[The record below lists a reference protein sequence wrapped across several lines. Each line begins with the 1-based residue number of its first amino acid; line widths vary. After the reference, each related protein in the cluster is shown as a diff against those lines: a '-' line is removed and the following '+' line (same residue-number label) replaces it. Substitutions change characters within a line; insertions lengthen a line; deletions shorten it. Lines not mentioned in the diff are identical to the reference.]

1 MKRIQMIGFLIVM
14 VGLVVIPTKNVQA
27 DIGPKPTM
35 EFEFVYETDSSLHIT
50 EGVLMECEDAA
61 CNEASPLGEIG
72 PQRFRCDE
80 DSCSSMAYGYA
91 EQFYIV
97 VTFSDGKTRESN
109 LFGKEHFEAYYK
121 VTVRE
126 DDLLVEE
133 TGGHRNPMEFLLAGA
148 IGGMCLIG
156 GLSVGLVVTFI
167 VVAVKGKG
175 EDSGEG
181 VKAWWFVAAWIMGII
196 LLLVGGIFTLA
207 IPFTAAIE
215 LFLGWLYTI
224 WRDRRKRV
232 VLPVILI
239 ANVVTSMALWTIL
252 TGWLVSSTWTVLVIG
267 EGIIWL
273 VEAVI
278 LFLPLRKSI
287 RFSEALLL
295 SLALN
300 AASFGVGL
308 LLPF

>member
-1 MKRIQMIGFLIVM
+1 MKRKKNLLPLMVM
-14 VGLVVIPTKNVQA
+14 LGLALIPTQRAYA

-35 EFEFVYETDSSLHIT
+35 KFEFTYETDTSLNIT
-50 EGVLMECEDAA
+50 EGVLMECEDVA
-61 CNEASPLGEIG
+61 CNDASPLSEMG
-72 PQRFRCDE
+72 PQRFQCDE

-91 EQFYIV
+91 EQFYLVI
-97 VTFSDGKTRESN
+97 TFSDGKTRESN

-126 DDLLVEE
+126 NDLLVEE
-133 TGGHRNPMEFLLAGA
+133 TRGYGNPMELLLAGA
-148 IGGMCLIG
+148 IGGICLIS
-156 GLSVGLVVTFI
+156 GLSVGLVVTLI

-181 VKAWWFVAAWIMGII
+181 VKAGWFIAAWVMGII
-196 LLLVGGIFTLA
+196 LLLVGVVFTLA
-207 IPFTAAIE
+207 IPLTAAIE

-239 ANVVTSMALWTIL
+239 ANVVTSMALWTLL
-252 TGWLVSSTWTVLVIG
+252 TSSLIDSSWIGLVIG

-278 LFLPLRKSI
+278 IYLPLRKAMG
-287 RFSEALLL
+287 FDEALLL

-308 LLPF
+308 LLPL